1 MLYSLDV
8 ESHFCLQ
15 IADLDPSDQK
25 RRGEVY
31 DEVEDE
37 DEDEDKMMSGRSLS
51 LTRGRRSL
59 WDVIGGKP
67 GGEIVAMGTCA
78 SIHCTQSN

>member
-1 MLYSLDV
+1 M
-8 ESHFCLQ
+8 
-15 IADLDPSDQK
+15 
-25 RRGEVY
+25 Y
-31 DEVEDE
+31 DEDE
-37 DEDEDKMMSGRSLS
+37 DEDEDKMMSEPSLS

-78 SIHCTQSN
+78 

>member
-1 MLYSLDV
+1 M
-8 ESHFCLQ
+8 ESYFCHQ
-15 IADLDPSDQK
+15 IADLDPCDPK
-25 RRGEVY
+25 IRGEVY
-31 DEVEDE
+31 DEDE
-37 DEDEDKMMSGRSLS
+37 HKMMAGPSLS